1 MTGPHTESTA
11 DENGIVAGNSPAGEA
26 DGSDAASPGATG
38 RDAASEAD
46 DRLRAD
52 GGVDREA
59 DAADDAPD
67 ANGSAQEA
75 GDSYVER
82 TGGAYI
88 ESTIIMTTVRV
99 VAPFVMTFGLFVTLH
114 GADSPGGGFQG
125 GVVLASV
132 LVMIAIAYGTAP
144 TRDWISAPAIG
155 GLIGGGV
162 LLFALIGL
170 GTLALGGNFLEYVLY
185 GGATASKYGIEL
197 VELGIGATVVGIV
210 TSIFFVLSRG
220 FDLENGGEAE

>member
-1 MTGPHTESTA
+1 MTGPHTESMADSSGTA
-11 DENGIVAGNSPAGEA
+11 AAESDAAGVAKGA
-26 DGSDAASPGATG
+26 GSDAAGVDS
-38 RDAASEAD
+38 
-46 DRLRAD
+46 RLRTD
-52 GGVDREA
+52 GGTDSDASGGDHDAGDDVPDA
-59 DAADDAPD
+59 DA
-67 ANGSAQEA
+67 SVREA
-75 GDSYVER
+75 GDSYVDL
-82 TGGAYI
+82 TGGTYI

-144 TRDWISAPAIG
+144 TRDWISAPSIG

-162 LLFALIGL
+162 LVFALVGL
-170 GTLALGGNFLEYVLY
+170 GTLALGGEFLEYVLY
-185 GGATASKYGIEL
+185 GGTTASKYGIEL
-197 VELGIGATVVGIV
+197 VELGIGATVVGVV

-220 FDLENGGEAE
+220 FELEDGGEAE

>member
-1 MTGPHTESTA
+1 MTGEESDPDPEPESVPEP
-11 DENGIVAGNSPAGEA
+11 DET
-26 DGSDAASPGATG
+26 DAAS
-38 RDAASEAD
+38 D
-46 DRLRAD
+46 D
-52 GGVDREA
+52 
-59 DAADDAPD
+59 
-67 ANGSAQEA
+67 
-75 GDSYVER
+75 YVER
-82 TGGAYI
+82 TRGTYI

-132 LVMIAIAYGTAP
+132 LVMIAFAYGTAP
-144 TRDWISAPAIG
+144 TRDWINRDALG

-162 LLFALIGL
+162 LLFAAIGL
-170 GTLALGGNFLEYVLY
+170 GTLALGGNFLQYVLY
-185 GGATASKYGIEL
+185 GGQTASKYGIEL

-220 FDLENGGEAE
+220 FEFAVEEGESE